1 MKLLFLLFL
10 PALIFGQIPEIEEL
24 TESDVINY
32 LKINGHPH
40 KISREETRDIV
51 TWKGYSD
58 LNGNNSKLEIAFKPD
73 NAGVLY
79 KIQTKNKGEDYSF
92 QKWKSEIPR
101 YYKIF
106 DQDVKSISAGD
117 GVDFSSSKNFSGVTR
132 IKNPRTYRFKY
143 LVTNGVVF
151 MDTAED
157 TEFAGLT
164 GEKPLNF
171 RNVDTFDLYDI
182 YSTFSIDLHSYYLEY
197 QKKSIYTLNAL
208 NLPDVNNVILK
219 FRELEQGTI
228 AFAKG
233 MNDDSKVEIYVNPNK
248 WKSYSPAK
256 RLFIIYHELGHDI
269 FNFEHGEGG
278 KMMFN
283 YSDEII
289 SWTEFTDQRK
299 SFFEKIFFKGIN
311 ELKFKPVLLGDEKR
325 LVLKLEKEKES
336 KRANSEN
343 TDFNFFDKDSY
354 RQYKFSSDDKLEL
367 YSEIFLS
374 TFSESIAVKFISD
387 HILGDLIW
395 QSKYAILSSF
405 NEFYI
410 LSRVV
415 KMEEG
420 KYSITTSYSYN
431 QFSIT
436 NKFHNPNIKE

>member
-1 MKLLFLLFL
+1 MKLLFLFFL

-24 TESDVINY
+24 RESDVINY
-32 LKINGHPH
+32 LKVNGHPY
-40 KISREETRDIV
+40 KISREEKSGIAI
-51 TWKGYSD
+51 WKGFSD
-58 LNGNNSKLEIAFKPD
+58 PNGNNSKLEIAFQPD
-73 NAGVLY
+73 NTGVLY

-92 QKWKSEIPR
+92 QKWKSEIPK
-101 YYKIF
+101 YYKILE
-106 DQDVKSISAGD
+106 QDLNSIYAGD
-117 GVDFSSSKNFSGVTR
+117 GTEISSSKNFSSVTK
-132 IKNPRTYRFKY
+132 IKNPRTSKFKY
-143 LVTNGVVF
+143 LVAYGVAF
-151 MDTAED
+151 LNTIED
-157 TEFAGLT
+157 TEFSGLT

-171 RNVDTFDLYDI
+171 RNVDTFDLYNI

-197 QKKSIYTLNAL
+197 QKNSIYRLNTP
-208 NLPDVNNVILK
+208 NLPDVNNVSIK

-233 MNDDSKVEIYVNPNK
+233 MNDDSKVDIYVNPIK

-283 YSDEII
+283 YSDEVI
-289 SWTEFTDQRK
+289 SWTEFIDQRK
-299 SFFEKIFFKGIN
+299 SFFENIFFKGIN
-311 ELKFKPVLLGDEKR
+311 ELKFKPVLLGDKKR

-336 KRANSEN
+336 NRVNSEN
-343 TDFNFFDKDSY
+343 SDYTFYDKDSY

-367 YSEIFLS
+367 YSEIYLS
-374 TFSESIAVKFISD
+374 TFSESVAVKFIND
-387 HILGDLIW
+387 NILGDLIW
-395 QSKYAILSSF
+395 ESKYATLSSF

-415 KMEEG
+415 KMEDG

-436 NKFHNPNIKE
+436 NKFHDPNIEK